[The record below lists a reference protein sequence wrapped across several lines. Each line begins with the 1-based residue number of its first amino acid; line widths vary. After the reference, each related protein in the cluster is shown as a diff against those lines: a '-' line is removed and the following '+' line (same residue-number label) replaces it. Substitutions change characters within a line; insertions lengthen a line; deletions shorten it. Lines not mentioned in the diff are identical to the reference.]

1 MEYTNKRSDG
11 GPGEDKSAAYI
22 AYANK
27 VFLRVIFVPAVLIT
41 AWLSLLLG
49 LESEWS
55 DLQSPFGVQ

>member
-1 MEYTNKRSDG
+1 VCGGLDKVEYTNKRSDG

-41 AWLSLLLG
+41 AWLQFVFRTRKRM
-49 LESEWS
+49 E
-55 DLQSPFGVQ
+55 